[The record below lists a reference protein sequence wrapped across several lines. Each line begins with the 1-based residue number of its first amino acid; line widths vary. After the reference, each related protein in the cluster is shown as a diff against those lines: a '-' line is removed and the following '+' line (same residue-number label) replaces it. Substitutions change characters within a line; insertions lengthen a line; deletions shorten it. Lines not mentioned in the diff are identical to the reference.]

1 MKDSEFKTMVMIAVN
16 KLLAQ
21 GEQSSDAIGGCEY
34 RSSEGLC
41 CIVGFMMDDET
52 AHKADSMVESSVE
65 YLIQEGLWGEDLTES
80 QVDQLVRLQGCHD
93 FVDKTEPF
101 NEEFIEAVKAEKS
114 LTWVAEHIGT
124 RQ

>member
-21 GEQSSDAIGGCEY
+21 GEQSSDDIGGCMY
-34 RSSEGLC
+34 RSGEGLC
-41 CIVGFMMDDET
+41 CIVGFMMEDET
-52 AHKADSMVESSVE
+52 AHKADSMTESSVKC
-65 YLIQEGLWGEDLTES
+65 LIQEGLWGEDLTEL
-80 QVDQLVRLQGCHD
+80 QVSQLVRLQRCHD
-93 FVDKTEPF
+93 FIDKTEPF
-101 NEEFIEAVKAEKS
+101 NEEFIDAVKAEKS

>member
-1 MKDSEFKTMVMIAVN
+1 MIAVN

-52 AHKADSMVESSVE
+52 AHKADSMDESSVT
-65 YLIQEGLWGEDLTES
+65 YLIREELWGEDLTEL
-80 QVDQLVRLQGCHD
+80 QVQQLVSLQACHD
-93 FVDKTEPF
+93 LVDKTKPF
-101 NEEFIEAVKAEKS
+101 NEEFIDAVKAEKS

>member
-21 GEQSSDAIGGCEY
+21 GEQSSDDIGGCEY

-52 AHKADSMVESSVE
+52 AHKADSMVESSVK
-65 YLIQEGLWGEDLTES
+65 YLIRDGLWGEDLTEL
-80 QVDQLVRLQGCHD
+80 QVYQIVKLQECHD
-93 FVDKTEPF
+93 FVLKFKPF
-101 NEEFIEAVKAEKS
+101 NEEFIDAVKAEKS

-124 RQ
+124 R